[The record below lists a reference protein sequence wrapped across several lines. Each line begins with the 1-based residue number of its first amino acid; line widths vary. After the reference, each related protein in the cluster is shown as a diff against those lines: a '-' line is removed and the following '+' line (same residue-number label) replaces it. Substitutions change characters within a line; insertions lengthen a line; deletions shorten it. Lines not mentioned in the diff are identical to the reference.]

1 MVSHRRSASVALF
14 RLVDDMMRDLSVRKR
29 FNLDPNDV
37 IREYGLSVR
46 ERRLLLTMDPAV
58 ISANVPPQMQQEVN
72 GYQLPVG
79 DFPPESEDFFAED
92 GGLDPQYPSPAPGIF
107 RYRTNPLAI
116 SAAAINAKASV
127 SFEVAVF
134 GQSLLECELKLVRVA
149 DGREATITH
158 FFRIGTFRCSILRA
172 VFSPPA
178 PDASWTAGHQ
188 YKVTVVNL
196 PAAAA
201 ALKKT
206 FEAKPI
212 LVVNP

>member
-1 MVSHRRSASVALF
+1 MALF
-14 RLVDDMMRDLSVRKR
+14 RLVDDLMRDLSVRKR
-29 FNLDPNDV
+29 FNLGPNDV
-37 IREYGLSVR
+37 IKEYGLSVR
-46 ERRLLLTMDPAV
+46 ERRLLLTMDPV
-58 ISANVPPQMQQEVN
+58 LIGSNVPPQMQAEVN
-72 GYQLPVG
+72 AYVLPVG

-92 GGLDPQYPSPAPGIF
+92 GGIDPQYPSPAPGIF

-127 SFEVAVF
+127 SFEVVVF
-134 GQSLLECELKLVRVA
+134 GQSLLDTALKLVRVA
-149 DGREATITH
+149 DGHEATIAH

-178 PDASWTAGHQ
+178 PDATWTAGHQ

-196 PAAAA
+196 PGAAP
-201 ALKKT
+201 ALTKT
-206 FEAKPI
+206 IEAKPI